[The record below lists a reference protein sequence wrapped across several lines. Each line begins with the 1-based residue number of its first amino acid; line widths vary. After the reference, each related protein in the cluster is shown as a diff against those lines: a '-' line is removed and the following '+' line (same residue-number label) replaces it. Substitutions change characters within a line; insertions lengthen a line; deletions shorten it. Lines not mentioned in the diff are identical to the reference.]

1 MPLCRGTVRG
11 LASAPANVLAAPHGG
26 DATSAGVGSAPVVV
40 LARFPTTSHVDPY
53 IGQRAWVGL
62 GTGHVQLSAEVSGA
76 QYDDTGSVLFV
87 TVSVAR
93 ASPELVAAERLT
105 VSLLVGISDDT
116 VYVPTSLVRHSRGRA
131 WLRVVRG
138 GREISAEVDLGL
150 AGDGRTEIVSGLRS
164 ADLLVLPTGER
175 AACGSGR

>member
-1 MPLCRGTVRG
+1 MQLCRGNVRG
-11 LASAPANVLAAPHGG
+11 LASAPATVLAAPHGG
-26 DATSAGVGSAPVVV
+26 DASRAGVGSTPVVV
-40 LARFPTTSHVDPY
+40 LARFPARSHVDPY

-87 TVSVAR
+87 SVSVAR

-116 VYVPTSLVRHSRGRA
+116 VYVPTSLVRHSQGRA
-131 WLRVVRG
+131 WLRVVRRG
-138 GREISAEVDLGL
+138 LEISAGVDVGL
-150 AGDGRTEIVSGLRS
+150 VGEGRTEIVSGLRS
-164 ADLLVLPTGER
+164 ADLLVLPAGVR
-175 AACGSGR
+175 AGCGSGR